1 MYIKQIEL
9 ENFKNFKEKKII
21 ELHKGLNVIFGANG
35 AGKSNILDSINFIYD
50 KEDLRIKNDIDFFN
64 SLSNNPK
71 LTVKIVLD
79 NTEIEK
85 TLEKDASDTIKT
97 SYYLNNKLS
106 SKDEISELLKE
117 IKSELKDDCGM
128 SLNVEDVKNYALGLK
143 KQSQN
148 IQIIAV
154 SDRKPI
160 LEAADKIINL

>member
-50 KEDLRIKNDIDFFN
+50 KKDSRIKNDIDFIN
-64 SLSNNPK
+64 SSSNNPK

-85 TLEKDASDTIKT
+85 TLEKDASGAIKT

-106 SKDEISELLKE
+106 SKDKILEILKE
-117 IKSELKDDCGM
+117 INIELKDDCGI
-128 SLNVEDVKNYALGLK
+128 SLNTEDVKNYALELK

-148 IQIIAV
+148 AQIIAV
-154 SDRKPI
+154 SERKPI
-160 LEAADKIINL
+160 LEAADKIIKL